1 MARISISIP
10 DELAERL
17 EPVKDHLNISQV
29 CREALERR
37 IITFEEAADSPE
49 DETGMESL
57 SSRFREE
64 HRLDEEKMA
73 GLGRRNAASWLRAA
87 SYKELQHVID
97 AGESSRK
104 RGSKFPHSAFRI
116 MKRELRRA
124 NGGLEGS
131 AAVAYKTAWLDY
143 VKAVWVQVERYGEE
157 SENGRQEEPLVAASA
172 VRGEASE

>member
-17 EPVKDHLNISQV
+17 EPLKDHLNISQV

-37 IITFEEAADSPE
+37 IITFEEAADLPE
-49 DETGMESL
+49 DESGLQSL
-57 SSRFREE
+57 ATRFREE
-64 HRLDEEKMA
+64 HQLDEEKMA
-73 GLGRRNAASWLRAA
+73 GFGRRNAASWLRVA
-87 SYKELQHVID
+87 SYEELKHVID

-104 RGSKFPHSAFRI
+104 RGHKFPHSAFRI

-131 AAVAYKTAWLDY
+131 AAAAYKTAWGDY
-143 VKAVWVQVERYGEE
+143 VNAVWVQVERNGQAT
-157 SENGRQEEPLVAASA
+157 ENGRQEEPSVAVSA
-172 VRGEASE
+172 AEGEAAE